1 MARRRGKEEER
12 ETERGR
18 GGEKKN
24 WVKRFNVLLK
34 I

>member
-1 MARRRGKEEER
+1 MGRRDGKR
-12 ETERGR
+12 KSETERGR
-18 GGEKKN
+18 GGGKKN